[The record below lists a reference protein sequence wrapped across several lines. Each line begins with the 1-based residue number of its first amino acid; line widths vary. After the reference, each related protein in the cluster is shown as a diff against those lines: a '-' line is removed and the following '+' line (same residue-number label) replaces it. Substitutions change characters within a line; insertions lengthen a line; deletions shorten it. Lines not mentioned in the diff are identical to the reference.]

1 VEELIKYIA
10 RRAKQS
16 GMLLLQVP
24 TGRRLR
30 PFSPPVLVPVPAQ
43 LQPQALVEL
52 CTRLCFVRESA
63 HAAGDVNERW
73 MHELGVAF
81 VQRDKHGRGFLWSVN
96 RLMPSQRGREHSE
109 TLLERFR
116 ELCELLEVEAWDGS
130 PASPPQATGNVL

>member
-1 VEELIKYIA
+1 
-10 RRAKQS
+10 
-16 GMLLLQVP
+16 M
-24 TGRRLR
+24 
-30 PFSPPVLVPVPAQ
+30 LVPVPAQ

-130 PASPPQATGNVL
+130 PASPPQANVL